1 MITYN
6 YPNKLFKSQ
15 ICILVNM
22 QVRECFMNLIDIRSK
37 KKSEALRLH
46 DITTA

>member
-6 YPNKLFKSQ
+6 YHDNFFEFK
-15 ICILVNM
+15 ICILLNI
-22 QVRECFMNLIDIRSK
+22 QVRECFINLIDIRSK
-37 KKSEALRLH
+37 KKSEALILY

>member
-6 YPNKLFKSQ
+6 YPNKLFKAK
-15 ICILVNM
+15 ICILVNI
-22 QVRECFMNLIDIRSK
+22 QVRECFLNLIDIRSN
-37 KKSEALRLH
+37 KKSEASILH